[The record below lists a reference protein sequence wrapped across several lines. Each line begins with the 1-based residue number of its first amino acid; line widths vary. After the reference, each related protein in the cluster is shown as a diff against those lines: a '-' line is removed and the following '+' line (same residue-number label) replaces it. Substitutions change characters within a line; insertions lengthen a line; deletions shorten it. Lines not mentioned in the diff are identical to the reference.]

1 MTNDEDELSAVDIDA
16 LERALAR
23 VRASKD
29 PSRREQIARM
39 LREDWYKGAHFAAYS
54 CQIDALKL
62 KPWRDPPCYGH
73 LKTDAGAYSDP
84 AAHELA
90 DRLEAAGLSIFGPDP
105 IAALARIEA
114 HAHGESPS
122 AA

>member
-1 MTNDEDELSAVDIDA
+1 MTNDDDELSAVDIDA

-23 VRASKD
+23 VRASN

-39 LREDWYKGAHFAAYS
+39 LREDWYKAAHFAAYS

-73 LKTDAGAYSDP
+73 LRTDDGAYSDP

-90 DRLEAAGLSIFGPDP
+90 ERLEAAGPSIFEPDP
-105 IAALARIEA
+105 IAALAAIEA
-114 HAHGESPS
+114 RTPGEPPPR
-122 AA
+122 A

>member
-1 MTNDEDELSAVDIDA
+1 MTNDDDELSAVDIDA

-23 VRASKD
+23 VRASN

-39 LREDWYKGAHFAAYS
+39 LREDWYKAAHFAAYS

-73 LKTDAGAYSDP
+73 LGNDAGAADLLTQML
-84 AAHELA
+84 AH
-90 DRLEAAGLSIFGPDP
+90 GLSRYEPEPAG
-105 IAALARIEA
+105 ALAAIEA
-114 HAHGESPS
+114 VSSNDEPPR